1 MEEVGSGSSGIAWFV
16 LMLVL
21 EIIFYGFST
30 AMQKRRL
37 TVRKRNRSGLRICWI
52 DMRRMPRP
60 RSLAL

>member
-30 AMQKRRL
+30 AMQNRRG
-37 TVRKRNRSGLRICWI
+37 TDREDGSAGEIGRAHV
-52 DMRRMPRP
+52 
-60 RSLAL
+60 